1 MAEPSH
7 RSTTFQTPRAP
18 VDVGRAADLLT
29 SGDLEVTP
37 AGTDGN
43 SDRSAHS
50 DTPPPAVSANNGSR
64 PRRAR
69 HAKVTG
75 DESPTV
81 AFPPLTPTATGSESP
96 TTHPA
101 DTSAPDTTTGDTADT
116 VADSWQIL
124 SPADDDTRAPAPEDV
139 AHTQDAAT
147 PEDTDAAD
155 SARPEAVPAAPPP
168 ATVAAADG
176 RTDDS
181 ATAATAVPSGAERA
195 PAAPAESRSEN
206 ADLTVAPSI
215 PAAIDVVGL
224 HKRFGDNVA
233 VESVSF
239 SVAKGSILALLG
251 PNGAGKT
258 TTVNMLCT
266 LLKPDGGTATV
277 AGHDVVSDAA
287 GVRRSIML
295 TGQFAALDEALS
307 GRDNLILFGRLMGLS
322 KSAART
328 RADELLTS
336 FDLTRAAGRRVGEYS
351 GGMRRRIDIACGLVT
366 QPEVVFLDEPTTGL
380 DPRSRQEVW
389 KLVESLRDQGVTTL
403 LTTQYL
409 EEADTLSDHIVV
421 IDRGRVIASGTADEL
436 KSATGASH
444 YDVTPAAPEDLPRLI
459 SCLDDLL
466 TDAPVGEDADD
477 AAPNSVAVPAPD
489 GADTLVE
496 IVHRT
501 TGAGIR
507 LSDVALRRPSLDE
520 VFLALTDPG
529 AATPASSPKPADEP
543 A

>member
-7 RSTTFQTPRAP
+7 RSTTAETAP
-18 VDVGRAADLLT
+18 AATEVDMDTLT
-29 SGDLEVTP
+29 SGDLDLARAMTNNHP
-37 AGTDGN
+37 
-43 SDRSAHS
+43 
-50 DTPPPAVSANNGSR
+50 TPPKSAPR
-64 PRRAR
+64 HRRAR
-69 HAKVTG
+69 HAKVVG

-81 AFPPLTPTATGSESP
+81 PLSPVSEP
-96 TTHPA
+96 VP
-101 DTSAPDTTTGDTADT
+101 DLPRPDTTGPDTTGPDAASPDATEPAVTESAAVAEGWRIVDPPDADAVGGTEATALPET
-116 VADSWQIL
+116 QLPIETQVPPES
-124 SPADDDTRAPAPEDV
+124 TAPAGSTLDGDRSASLVREPHDG
-139 AHTQDAAT
+139 
-147 PEDTDAAD
+147 TD
-155 SARPEAVPAAPPP
+155 SPPP
-168 ATVAAADG
+168 AI
-176 RTDDS
+176 
-181 ATAATAVPSGAERA
+181 E
-195 PAAPAESRSEN
+195 
-206 ADLTVAPSI
+206 
-215 PAAIDVVGL
+215 VVGL
-224 HKRFGDNVA
+224 HKRFGENVA

-266 LLKPDGGTATV
+266 LLKPDGGSATV
-277 AGHDVVSDAA
+277 AGHDVASDAP

-322 KSAART
+322 KSAARA

-336 FDLTRAAGRRVGEYS
+336 FDLTAAAGRRVGEYS

-444 YDVTPAAPEDLPRLI
+444 YEVTPTDPADLDRLLECLGDLVGDTTGAVAADRTSL
-459 SCLDDLL
+459 
-466 TDAPVGEDADD
+466 
-477 AAPNSVAVPAPD
+477 AVPAPD

-496 IVHRT
+496 IVQRT

-520 VFLALTDPG
+520 VFLALTDP
-529 AATPASSPKPADEP
+529 APADP
-543 A
+543 ALTDPAAAQTVSSDTADETA

>member
-7 RSTTFQTPRAP
+7 RSTTAETAP
-18 VDVGRAADLLT
+18 AATEVDMDTLT
-29 SGDLEVTP
+29 SGDLDLARTMTNNHP
-37 AGTDGN
+37 A
-43 SDRSAHS
+43 
-50 DTPPPAVSANNGSR
+50 PPKPR
-64 PRRAR
+64 HRRAR
-69 HAKVTG
+69 HAKVVG

-81 AFPPLTPTATGSESP
+81 PLPPVSKPVPDLSGSDSTGSDTTGPDTTSPDTTGPDTTESALTEPAAVAEGWRIVDPVDAVGSTEATAPPATHMPPETGVPAEPTLDRDGSESP
-96 TTHPA
+96 V
-101 DTSAPDTTTGDTADT
+101 PDRDGT
-116 VADSWQIL
+116 DS
-124 SPADDDTRAPAPEDV
+124 P
-139 AHTQDAAT
+139 
-147 PEDTDAAD
+147 
-155 SARPEAVPAAPPP
+155 
-168 ATVAAADG
+168 
-176 RTDDS
+176 
-181 ATAATAVPSGAERA
+181 
-195 PAAPAESRSEN
+195 
-206 ADLTVAPSI
+206 
-215 PAAIDVVGL
+215 PAAIEVVGL
-224 HKRFGDNVA
+224 HKRFGENVA

-266 LLKPDGGTATV
+266 LLKPDGGSATV
-277 AGHDVVSDAA
+277 AGHDVASDAP

-322 KSAART
+322 KSAARS

-336 FDLTRAAGRRVGEYS
+336 FDLTAAAGRRVGEYS

-444 YDVTPAAPEDLPRLI
+444 YEVTPADPADLDRLLE
-459 SCLDDLL
+459 CLGDL
-466 TDAPVGEDADD
+466 VADTTGAV
-477 AAPNSVAVPAPD
+477 AADRTSLAVPAPD

-496 IVHRT
+496 IVQRT

-520 VFLALTDPG
+520 VFLALTDPSLTNP
-529 AATPASSPKPADEP
+529 AVAQPVSPATADDPA
-543 A
+543 

>member
-1 MAEPSH
+1 MAEAEQYRRSPISSSPFDASRSDVSRADSSTSGAPRRFRHAAPSGANG
-7 RSTTFQTPRAP
+7 TVA
-18 VDVGRAADLLT
+18 DVLM
-29 SGDLEVTP
+29 SGDLHVDLASYGLGGNHSDAGSATP
-37 AGTDGN
+37 SNGTPGVN
-43 SDRSAHS
+43 S
-50 DTPPPAVSANNGSR
+50 DTPRSVPVPAVGK
-64 PRRAR
+64 RAR
-69 HAKVTG
+69 HAAVDS
-75 DESPTV
+75 DESPTIPI
-81 AFPPLTPTATGSESP
+81 PPVSTTGSQVTPPSTATSSSASDASNLVPPAADTPLALDDSHITPPATEVPTATDP
-96 TTHPA
+96 TSVA
-101 DTSAPDTTTGDTADT
+101 TTGEA
-116 VADSWQIL
+116 
-124 SPADDDTRAPAPEDV
+124 RAE
-139 AHTQDAAT
+139 
-147 PEDTDAAD
+147 
-155 SARPEAVPAAPPP
+155 
-168 ATVAAADG
+168 
-176 RTDDS
+176 
-181 ATAATAVPSGAERA
+181 
-195 PAAPAESRSEN
+195 
-206 ADLTVAPSI
+206 I
-215 PAAIDVVGL
+215 AIEVVDL

-307 GRDNLILFGRLMGLS
+307 GRDNLILFGRLMGLT
-322 KSAART
+322 KSAARS

-336 FDLTRAAGRRVGEYS
+336 FDLTAAAKRKVGEYS

-389 KLVESLRDQGVTTL
+389 NLVESLRDQGVTTL

-436 KSATGASH
+436 KTATGASH
-444 YDVTPAAPEDLPRLI
+444 YEVTPANPDDITGLVECLRDLVPAAAPLP
-459 SCLDDLL
+459 
-466 TDAPVGEDADD
+466 DD
-477 AAPNSVAVPAPD
+477 AVTDTTPSVAVPAPD

-496 IVHRT
+496 IVKRT

-520 VFLALTDPG
+520 VFLALTDPTRADP
-529 AATPASSPKPADEP
+529 AAEAPVTDARVTDAPVTKDGRDTSA
-543 A
+543 